1 MSQPLRRNDAG
12 IFDVTGNSP
21 FPGTSSRRDIELVR
35 DYWDRNVDAWKIT
48 TQAPGNREFFLETEK
63 YRFEK
68 LHYLTKV
75 IDFSCF
81 AEKELLEVGCGLAND
96 LSRFA
101 KGGAEV
107 TGIDLSPRAIEL
119 SQINFA
125 QRGLNGHFM
134 VMNGEAMTFADCSFD
149 VVYCHTVLHFTP
161 SPAAMISEIHR
172 VLRPGGTAILMTLN
186 RRSWMNA
193 LRLLMRVEVDH
204 LDSPVY
210 RRFTIAEFE
219 ELLSVFSGV
228 RVLPERFPVP
238 TKVHKGLKS
247 RLYNELFVGV
257 FNAMPD
263 AWTRRTGHHLMAFC
277 KKR

>member
-1 MSQPLRRNDAG
+1 M
-12 IFDVTGNSP
+12 TGNSP
-21 FPGTSSRRDIELVR
+21 FPGTSPSREIELVR
-35 DYWDRNVDAWKIT
+35 DYWDRNVDAWKIAT
-48 TQAPGNREFFLETEK
+48 HAPGSPEFFLETEQ

-75 IDFSCF
+75 IDFSSF
-81 AEKELLEVGCGLAND
+81 TGKKLLEVGCGLSND

-101 KGGAEV
+101 KGGADV
-107 TGIDLSPRAIEL
+107 TGTDLSPRAIEL
-119 SQINFA
+119 SQTNFE
-125 QRGLNGHFM
+125 QRGLNGQFM
-134 VMNGEAMTFADCSFD
+134 VMNGEAMTFPDSSFD

-186 RRSWMNA
+186 RHSWMNA

-219 ELLSVFSGV
+219 ELLAVFSGV
-228 RVLPERFPVP
+228 RIVPERFPVP

-247 RLYNELFVGV
+247 RLYNEVFVGV

-277 KKR
+277 NKR